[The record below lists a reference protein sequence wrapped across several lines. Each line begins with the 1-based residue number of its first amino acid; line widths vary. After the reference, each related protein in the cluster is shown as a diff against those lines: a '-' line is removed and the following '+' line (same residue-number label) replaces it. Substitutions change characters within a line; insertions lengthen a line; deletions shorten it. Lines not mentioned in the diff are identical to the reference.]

1 MTDHDD
7 ILGNSS
13 RSCLTLYSRR
23 KEEENEMRNETK
35 GILNEIR
42 YMRGSQNKDNYVY
55 LLDDKKVLHVFED
68 Y

>member
-1 MTDHDD
+1 
-7 ILGNSS
+7 
-13 RSCLTLYSRR
+13 
-23 KEEENEMRNETK
+23 MRNETK